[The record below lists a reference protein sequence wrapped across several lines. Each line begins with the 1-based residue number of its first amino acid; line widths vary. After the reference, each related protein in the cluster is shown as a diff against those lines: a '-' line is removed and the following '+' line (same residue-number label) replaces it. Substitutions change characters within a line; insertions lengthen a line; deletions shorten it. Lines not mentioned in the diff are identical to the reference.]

1 MIKAKL
7 LVNLCWCTA
16 NRLVR
21 MASPMV
27 GVSMPHVLVL
37 CLHFLCAVSNARG
50 NAIELLRQ
58 KLREQKIDRKSGHD
72 QVPCIT
78 RLPCMPMIPL
88 CG

>member
-7 LVNLCWCTA
+7 LVNLCWCSA

-21 MASPMV
+21 MATPMV
-27 GVSMPHVLVL
+27 GVSISKSRFCVQNIV
-37 CLHFLCAVSNARG
+37 CAVSDARG
-50 NAIELLRQ
+50 NAIELLRHKLSEQ
-58 KLREQKIDRKSGHD
+58 KLVSESGHE
-72 QVPCIT
+72 QMPLT